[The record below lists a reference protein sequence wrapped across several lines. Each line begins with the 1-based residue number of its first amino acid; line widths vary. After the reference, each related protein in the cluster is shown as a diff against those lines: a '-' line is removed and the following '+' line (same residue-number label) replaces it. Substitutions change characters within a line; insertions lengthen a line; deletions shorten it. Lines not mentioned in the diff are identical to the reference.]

1 MNQAALVKKRR
12 KKIQNQRLK
21 QVLYDFYVRLVVFW
35 LKSWAKTLIM
45 KYQFYSVISGPF
57 ILILHVKNM
66 SRNHIVTILVC
77 FFFFWEPQQKRA
89 SPQQQWATAQHQ
101 PASRCLLQLAQLT
114 RWRPPL
120 HQLKRYDRG
129 TLCRPALS
137 GERGW
142 GLLILPLQQKPD
154 FAVRCLHIQ
163 FYSLN

>member
-77 FFFFWEPQQKRA
+77 FFFFFLGTSAEKSKPSA
-89 SPQQQWATAQHQ
+89 AVSNSTTPTSVTVSSPTSPTNQVTTPTSPVKKVRPGNSLPSCPVWRKGMGITYSPFATKTWFCSQV
-101 PASRCLLQLAQLT
+101 
-114 RWRPPL
+114 
-120 HQLKRYDRG
+120 
-129 TLCRPALS
+129 
-137 GERGW
+137 
-142 GLLILPLQQKPD
+142 
-154 FAVRCLHIQ
+154 FAYTVL
-163 FYSLN
+163 